1 MSSLARS
8 NRAVSADRA
17 RILGPVEAAL
27 IDLFDTLVWSEW
39 RDLRSG
45 LAEALGVPEPVLIR
59 AYEVTYGPRQRGAF
73 GGPEGDVAALVEA
86 CGLDPEPG
94 FVRRITDLIAS
105 HLEGRVH
112 LYEDALPTLRALR
125 ARGVRTAV
133 VSNCD
138 HFAEPLVRDLRL
150 AEEVDALVLSF
161 EVGSH
166 KPEPGIY
173 RAALEALGVTPER
186 AVFVDDQP
194 PYLDGAAALGIRTL
208 YIRRTREPWEG
219 HRDPGPH
226 PTISSLSELLS
237 A

>member
-1 MSSLARS
+1 M
-8 NRAVSADRA
+8 
-17 RILGPVEAAL
+17 EAAL

-45 LAEALGVPEPVLIR
+45 LAEALGVPEPTLIR
-59 AYEVTYGPRQRGAF
+59 AYETTYGPRQRGDF
-73 GGPEGDVAALVEA
+73 GSPEGDVAALVEA
-86 CGLDPEPG
+86 CGLEPEPA
-94 FVRRITDLIAS
+94 FVRRITDLIAA

-112 LYEDALPTLRALR
+112 LYDDALPTLRRLR

-138 HFAEPLVRDLRL
+138 HFAAPLVRELRL

-173 RAALEALGVTPER
+173 LAALEALDVAPER

-194 PYLDGAAALGIRTL
+194 PYLDGAAALGIRTFF
-208 YIRRTREPWEG
+208 IRRRREPWEG
-219 HRDPGPH
+219 YRDPGPH
-226 PTISSLSELLS
+226 PTITSLTELLEPGR
-237 A
+237 ATA

>member
-1 MSSLARS
+1 M
-8 NRAVSADRA
+8 
-17 RILGPVEAAL
+17 EAAL

-45 LAEALGVPEPVLIR
+45 LAEALGVPERVLIR
-59 AYEVTYGPRQRGAF
+59 AYEATYGPRQTGAF
-73 GGPEGDVAALVEA
+73 GSAEGDVAALVRA
-86 CGLDPEPG
+86 CGLEPEPA
-94 FVRRITDLIAS
+94 FVRRITELIAA
-105 HLEGRVH
+105 HLDGRVH
-112 LYEDALPTLRALR
+112 LYDDALPTLRELR

-138 HFAEPLVRDLRL
+138 HFAGPLVDELGLR
-150 AEEVDALVLSF
+150 EEVDALVLSF

-173 RAALEALGVTPER
+173 LAALAAVGVAPER

-208 YIRRTREPWEG
+208 FIRRGREPWEG
-219 HRDPGPH
+219 HRDPGLH
-226 PTISSLSELLS
+226 PEISSLAELLEPRRPR

>member
-1 MSSLARS
+1 M
-8 NRAVSADRA
+8 
-17 RILGPVEAAL
+17 EAAL

-173 RAALEALGVTPER
+173 RAALEALGVAPER